1 MAAGAGT
8 GVPVRRGPSLFLCC
22 RGEVGDY
29 ERSARRAR
37 RLQRRDQ
44 GGRPA
49 VPSPWCRGSNSPSPD
64 TRGARCEPVSPRRVR
79 TTTTMRPASCAP
91 SNPAFHP
98 EYVLN
103 LKSRCSGH
111 GIRSH
116 GTIPGPSRD
125 SPGSGRNTVPRA
137 TACIAVAGRRASPR
151 AGDTAR
157 RDAPRRRCR
166 PWRARRGAPRCALA
180 RRRRQP
186 AGGPPRGPGARMCG
200 ATSCMKT
207 RSYVSPSSQA
217 GGTASRRSG
226 ASKPAM

>member
-79 TTTTMRPASCAP
+79 TTTTMRPASCATLELP
-91 SNPAFHP
+91 S

-103 LKSRCSGH
+103 LKSRCT

-116 GTIPGPSRD
+116 GAFARFAGSGATPSR
-125 SPGSGRNTVPRA
+125 
-137 TACIAVAGRRASPR
+137 
-151 AGDTAR
+151 
-157 RDAPRRRCR
+157 
-166 PWRARRGAPRCALA
+166 APRCALA

-207 RSYVSPSSQA
+207 WSYVSPSSQA